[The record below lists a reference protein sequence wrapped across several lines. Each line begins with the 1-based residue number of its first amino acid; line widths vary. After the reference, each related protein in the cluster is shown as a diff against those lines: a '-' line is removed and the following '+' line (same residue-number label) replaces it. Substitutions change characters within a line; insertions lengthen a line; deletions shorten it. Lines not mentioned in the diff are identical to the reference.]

1 MADLL
6 IELGCRDSR
15 VYALNDFLR
24 NNDGIDMLYVPQKR
38 TEITGVRKEY
48 NTKAREKA
56 KQ

>member
-24 NNDGIDMLYVPQKR
+24 NNDGIDMLYVPQQR

-48 NTKAREKA
+48 ITKAREKA